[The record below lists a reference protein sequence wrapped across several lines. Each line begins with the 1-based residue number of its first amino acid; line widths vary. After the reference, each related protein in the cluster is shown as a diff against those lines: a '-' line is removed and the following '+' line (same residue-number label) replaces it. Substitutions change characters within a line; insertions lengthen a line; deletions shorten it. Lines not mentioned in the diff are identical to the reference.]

1 MAPWEKKL
9 AAILLTAIIASLSW
23 SGTIFYRNNTQAV
36 PGHGGILNQGVVG
49 QPKTINPILAVTP
62 ADLLLTRAVFSGLYT
77 YNDHGRLTP
86 DLAADFPGIS
96 SDGKTYTVTLKPN
109 LTWHDG
115 KPITTADVIYTISKI
130 QDPAVNSPL
139 RGLWLSTTAQAIS
152 DRIVIFTT
160 KEESGPF
167 LHNLT
172 VGLLPEHIWHTVLPE
187 NFASTGLNLTPLGNG
202 PYAVRQVENTPGKKV
217 RKILLDSFAN
227 FYRPPFLDGVTVTF
241 YDTQDEANRAFAGRE
256 INAVGVGLSDDFPNT
271 PGNLQ
276 TNSRMSIPQ
285 YQAVFLNTKTAILA
299 NVQVREALLRVLNSA
314 TITQAAWPDHAT
326 TIGGTPL
333 GENDF
338 VSSSLAEPDI
348 TKADEQLTAAG
359 WKKTLSGIRA
369 KGKTELAVTLVTL
382 NTPAFNTAAEIIQAT
397 WENLGVRVT
406 LIQADTGQFIND
418 YVRPRNFDA
427 LLFSEKTNAD
437 PDPFAFWHSSQA
449 KDPGLNVSGLA
460 VPQIDK
466 LITEARTSTDEA
478 TRTALYEQLTQLLNN
493 QYAALYLNQSL
504 YNYITDPKIRGI
516 QIQRLPDPSWLL
528 ALSTTWHIKFARTW
542 K

>member
-1 MAPWEKKL
+1 MVPWEKKL
-9 AAILLTAIIASLSW
+9 TVTLLTVIVFCVSW
-23 SGTIFYRNNTQAV
+23 SGTIFYRNHTRAV
-36 PGHGGILNQGVVG
+36 PGHGGVLKQGVVG
-49 QPKTINPILAVTP
+49 QPKTINPVLATTP

-77 YNDHGRLTP
+77 YNNQGRLAP
-86 DLAADFPGIS
+86 DLAADLPTIS

-115 KPITTADVIYTISKI
+115 KPITTADVMFTISKI

-152 DRIVIFTT
+152 DQIVIFTT

-172 VGLLPEHIWHTVLPE
+172 VGLLPEHIWHSVLPE
-187 NFASTGLNLTPLGNG
+187 NFATTGLNLTPLGNG

-217 RKILLDSFAN
+217 SKILLDSFAN

-241 YDTQDEANRAFAGRE
+241 YETQDEVNRAFVGQE
-256 INAVGVGLSDDFPNT
+256 INAVGVGLSDGFPDV
-271 PGNLQ
+271 PDNLQ
-276 TNSRMSIPQ
+276 HNSRMSIPQ
-285 YQAVFLNTKTAILA
+285 YQAVFLNTKAAVFA
-299 NVQVREALLRVLNSA
+299 NMQVREALLQVLDAAS
-314 TITQAAWPDHAT
+314 ITQIAWPNHAT
-326 TIGGTPL
+326 AIGGTPL

-338 VSSSLAEPDI
+338 VNNSPAVPDV
-348 TKADEQLTAAG
+348 TKADELLTAAG
-359 WKKTLSGIRA
+359 WKKTISGIRV
-369 KGKTELAVTLVTL
+369 KGKTELAATLVTL
-382 NTPAFNTAAEIIQAT
+382 NTPAFNTAAELIETA
-397 WENLGVRVT
+397 WESLGVRVT
-406 LIQADTGQFIND
+406 VISAETGQFIND

-466 LITEARTSTDEA
+466 LITDARTSTNETTRA
-478 TRTALYEQLTQLLNN
+478 TLYEQLTKLLNE
-493 QYAALYLNQSL
+493 QHAALYLNQSV
-504 YNYITDPKIRGI
+504 YNYITNPNIHGI
-516 QIQRLPDPSWLL
+516 EVERIPDPSWLL
-528 ALSTTWHIKFARTW
+528 ALSTTWHTKFTRTW
-542 K
+542 R